1 MTDTDPRTDGIDS
14 HPDPITGRLGTAVT
28 PLAPDIGHP
37 PSPGRPPDPDGPD
50 DRGGLYAPPDPDRP
64 RGSAPLD
71 SGYPRNSSLPE
82 LFEARAGAAP
92 LAPAARYRDRVMT
105 YGQLSADSDR
115 LAARLLAAGVE
126 PGSAVGVCG
135 SRSLEALVA
144 FLGILKAGCAYV
156 PLDEDHPPA
165 RLRAMAEDAGV
176 HVAVVL
182 PGSTRRIRGLRTRV
196 ELGRVA
202 DAAPAAESPDAPD
215 IAPLPSP
222 AATDRAYVMF
232 TSGSTGRPKPVAIAH
247 RGVVQ
252 LVLSDPRLPPPGPGD
267 GVLHGYGLSSD
278 ASTIEIWSGLLG
290 GACLVLVDRE
300 ELLAPAVLEER
311 FRTHGVTVAYLTT
324 SVFHHVA
331 RTRPG
336 ALSGLRF
343 ASAGGEAMDPGL
355 ARAVQTACPGTTVV
369 NFYGPTENS
378 VVSTAYVLPKLT
390 GDETRVPIGRPFA
403 TSTCHVLRPDGTP
416 AAPDEEGE
424 LYVGG
429 DGLALEYIGDAELT
443 AERFVSSP
451 DEPGGRL
458 YRTGDRVVRDHDG
471 LLEYRGRLDRQVK
484 VRGQRIELDEVEARL
499 RCHSEVGEAVVEL
512 RDGALAAYLTP
523 ARPGGTL
530 PVDALRRYC
539 VRWLPAQAVP
549 TLIARDRFP
558 VTSGG
563 KVDRKRLLAESRHG
577 EVSAEVSAEV
587 STEVTAEVSRPH
599 GEARG
604 GSPYGS
610 EQGGATRSRSGPGM
624 AVDGPLEALT
634 EVWQLVL
641 RVRPAPTDNFFLIGG
656 DSLLAAEVVARTL
669 TLLNLD
675 AALGSGLIRAL
686 LADPTLEGFAAAVGV
701 LRGRPTGSRQAGT
714 LSRAPDAEV
723 DFVRETALGFSLPPA
738 ETPVPR
744 PGDASDVLLTGASG
758 FVGAFL
764 LDRLLRDT
772 TARIHCPV
780 RASGA
785 AHAERR
791 VLAALTRYG
800 LRADDAAR
808 QRLICFPAD
817 LAAPGLGLSPEHAA
831 GLAASLDL
839 IVHNGAQVN
848 FLYPYSALRAANV
861 GGTREIIK
869 LAAPRRVPVHFLSTV
884 AVLAGFGTAG
894 AREVDEDV
902 RLDHADRLTMGYA
915 ESKWV
920 AEGLLRSAAEQGL
933 PVAVYRPYEVTGDRL
948 HGACNTETAICSLFK
963 TIAETGLAP
972 DIALPMDFVPVDHVA
987 ESVVHIATRHRA
999 TNRVYHLTNPRPAV
1013 LADVLDRMRAA
1024 GCEMRMLP
1032 YGEWVG
1038 ELVRH
1043 VSLHPT
1049 SPTAP
1054 FVSLC
1059 VDRANQGDISVK
1071 EMYLEGVFPRLS
1083 RRNTEAALAGSGLD
1097 CPPVDAVMLD
1107 RYLEYFFTSGY
1118 MTRPAVAPVGAAVTV
1133 P

>member
-1 MTDTDPRTDGIDS
+1 MTDTDPRTDGIDTQDIDAQDIDAQGIDTDGIDTDGIDS
-14 HPDPITGRLGTAVT
+14 HPDPTTGRDGPVVT
-28 PLAPDIGHP
+28 PRAPGRGHP
-37 PSPGRPPDPDGPD
+37 QSSGRPRPGRPPDPGRPGDS
-50 DRGGLYAPPDPDRP
+50 ASPDP
-64 RGSAPLD
+64 
-71 SGYPRNSSLPE
+71 GYPRNSSLPR

-92 LAPAARYRDRVMT
+92 LAPAARHRDRVMT

-182 PGSTRRIRGLRTRV
+182 PGSVRRIRGLRTRV
-196 ELGRVA
+196 ELGRIT
-202 DAAPAAESPDAPD
+202 DAPP
-215 IAPLPSP
+215 ATESTPLPSP

-232 TSGSTGRPKPVAIAH
+232 TSGSTGRPKPVALAH
-247 RGVVQ
+247 RGVIQ
-252 LVLSDPRLPPPGPGD
+252 LVLSDRRLPPPGPGD

-311 FRTHGVTVAYLTT
+311 FRTQGVTVAYLTT
-324 SVFHHVA
+324 SVFHHLA

-336 ALSGLRF
+336 ALRGLRF
-343 ASAGGEAMDPGL
+343 ASAGGEAMDPHL

-378 VVSTAYVLPKLT
+378 VVSTAYFLPKLT
-390 GDETRVPIGRPFA
+390 GDETHLPIGRPFA

-458 YRTGDRVVRDHDG
+458 YRTGDRVVRSSDG

-484 VRGQRIELDEVEARL
+484 VRGQRIELDEIEARL
-499 RCHSEVGEAVVEL
+499 RCHTEVGEAVVEL
-512 RDGALAAYLTP
+512 RDGVLAAYLTP

-539 VRWLPAQAVP
+539 VSWLPAQAVP
-549 TLIARDRFP
+549 TLVARERFP
-558 VTSGG
+558 VTSAG
-563 KVDRKRLLAESRHG
+563 KVDRGRLLAESGHG
-577 EVSAEVSAEV
+577 EVSA
-587 STEVTAEVSRPH
+587 P
-599 GEARG
+599 
-604 GSPYGS
+604 
-610 EQGGATRSRSGPGM
+610 GGASWEGAPYPSGPGGRTRSGGPG
-624 AVDGPLEALT
+624 AETDGPLEALA
-634 EVWQLVL
+634 EVWHLVL
-641 RVRPAPTDNFFLIGG
+641 RVRPRPTDNFFLIGG

-669 TLLNLD
+669 ALLNLD

-686 LADPTLEGFAAAVGV
+686 LNDPTLEGFAAAVGAH
-701 LRGRPTGSRQAGT
+701 RGRPAGT
-714 LSRAPDAEV
+714 RRTGVPSQAPGAEV
-723 DFVRETALGFSLPPA
+723 DFVRESALGFSLPPA
-738 ETPVPR
+738 RTPVPR
-744 PGDASDVLLTGASG
+744 PGDPSDVLLTGASG

-800 LRADDAAR
+800 LRADDTAR
-808 QRLICFPAD
+808 QRLVCFPGD
-817 LAAPGLGLSPEHAA
+817 LAASGLGLPAEHAA
-831 GLAASLDL
+831 ALAACLDL

-861 GGTREIIK
+861 EGTREIIE

-920 AEGLLRSAAEQGL
+920 AEGLLRGAAEQGL

-999 TNRVYHLTNPRPAV
+999 TDRVYHLTNPRPAV
-1013 LADVLDRMRAA
+1013 LRDVLDRMRAA
-1024 GCEMRMLP
+1024 GCAMRMLP
-1032 YGEWVG
+1032 YGEWVD

-1118 MTRPAVAPVGAAVTV
+1118 MTRPAVAPAGVAATV